1 MQNNLD
7 QHTYINLETLRKTGV
22 AMKTP
27 VWFVMDGETM
37 YIRTVADS
45 GKVKRARNNSQVR
58 IAPCEADGKL
68 TGEWMNATAREVK
81 DPAIDQLVNKKLDK
95 KYGLMK
101 KVFALMSTL
110 QRRAYTVLE
119 VKIVG

>member
-45 GKVKRARNNSQVR
+45 GKVKRTRNNSQVR

-81 DPAIDQLVNKKLDK
+81 DTAIDQLVNKKLDK